1 MKEKT
6 LMDKLKRFHNYATER
21 ALKTFAQT
29 MLGVITASAAMSIID
44 VDFAQALGVSAL
56 ATLMSLL
63 TSVLQYDRKPVSE

>member
-6 LMDKLKRFHNYATER
+6 LMDKLKKFHNYATER
-21 ALKTFAQT
+21 AIKTFAQT

-44 VDFAQALGVSAL
+44 VDFGQTLGVSAL